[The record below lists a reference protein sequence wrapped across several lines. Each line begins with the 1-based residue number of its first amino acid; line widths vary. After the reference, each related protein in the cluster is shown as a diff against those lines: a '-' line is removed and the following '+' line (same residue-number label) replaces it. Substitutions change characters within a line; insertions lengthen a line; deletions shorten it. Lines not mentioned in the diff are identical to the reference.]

1 MGQTDP
7 HLFRWFLDSPIMY
20 VYFFFFYGTAVTE
33 VEGKNLTGAEL
44 SLGSLASFHCLN
56 TYVSE

>member
-1 MGQTDP
+1 MV
-7 HLFRWFLDSPIMY
+7 FRFTNH
-20 VYFFFFYGTAVTE
+20 VCVFFFFYGTAVTE
-33 VEGKNLTGAEL
+33 VEGKNLTGTEL